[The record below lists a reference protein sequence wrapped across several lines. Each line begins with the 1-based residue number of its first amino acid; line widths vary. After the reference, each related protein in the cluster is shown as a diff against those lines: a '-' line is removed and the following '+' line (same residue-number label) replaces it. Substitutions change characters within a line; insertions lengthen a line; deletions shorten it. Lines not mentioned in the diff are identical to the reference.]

1 MRTSPL
7 LQWGRDLEIAEM
19 GPRVPGLPKRGLLQ
33 WGRDLEIAEME
44 DGVPPDMEEQLLQWG
59 RDLEIAEMWSEYGS
73 LARQMAKASMGPRS
87 GDRGNAGPRQAYRR
101 DAGASMGPR
110 SGDRGNGEAKAGK
123 PAKGVGLQ
131 WGRDLEI
138 AEIGNHSAASR
149 AGYAGFNGAA
159 IWRSR
164 KWP

>member
-87 GDRGNAGPRQAYRR
+87 GDRGNEDVPAEVMGLWA
-101 DAGASMGPR
+101 ASMGPR
-110 SGDRGNGEAKAGK
+110 SGDRGNGENN
-123 PAKGVGLQ
+123 
-131 WGRDLEI
+131 D
-138 AEIGNHSAASR
+138 N
-149 AGYAGFNGAA
+149 
-159 IWRSR
+159 
-164 KWP
+164 